1 MAITMLAGYLVIINA
16 AALLMMA
23 EDKRRAKRHQWRV
36 PEAALFGAALLGG
49 SAGAWAGM
57 YLFHHKTKH
66 WYFVVGMP
74 LILAAQLAAGLEHPV
89 NFCQSLFRPGHNVQG
104 VGDQHRIKGFVR
116 IGQAGGILHR
126 KVQPRPAGF
135 QLCLGDHFGRKIRSL
150 PVPHQAGKP
159 EAELAGPAGQF
170 QHVHFRRQVRL
181 HLLRNGSIQRLA
193 ALHQRAIAAGP
204 PRPEVFVFGLF

>member
-23 EDKRRAKRHQWRV
+23 EDKRRARRHQWRV

-74 LILAAQLAAGLEHPV
+74 LILAAQLAAGVWLAGTAAWFE
-89 NFCQSLFRPGHNVQG
+89 QSERSAGAITVP
-104 VGDQHRIKGFVR
+104 QHRDPGRAFD
-116 IGQAGGILHR
+116 
-126 KVQPRPAGF
+126 F
-135 QLCLGDHFGRKIRSL
+135 LG
-150 PVPHQAGKP
+150 
-159 EAELAGPAGQF
+159 
-170 QHVHFRRQVRL
+170 
-181 HLLRNGSIQRLA
+181 
-193 ALHQRAIAAGP
+193 
-204 PRPEVFVFGLF
+204 